1 MESRTLLALAI
12 CLTTT
17 ASAQELD
24 NKLRGDLPSVL
35 AQAQADELVPVTI
48 VLADHAQ
55 TAELHTM
62 AAGLPKADRRAVIVD
77 HLKQIAADTQGDVL
91 AFLASRNAQRVRSF
105 WLHNVVGA
113 EVTPDV
119 ALELAARSDVSSV
132 HRNVK
137 LKIEDVL
144 TGAPAPAPAG
154 DPTCGLELIN
164 APDVWS
170 QRGING
176 TGVTVAVIDTGMCTQ
191 HSDINNRIW
200 RNDDEIP
207 GNGIDD
213 DNNGYID
220 DTRGWNFLSDNKLTG
235 DAVGHGSHVAG
246 TVAGDGTAGN
256 ASGVAPGARVM
267 VLKIDSSLAPTA
279 EQSIWEAMQYAV
291 DNGADISSA
300 SLGWAHGWG
309 PDRATWRMV
318 CENAIATGM
327 VVIYAAGNEGG
338 DANDP
343 DNVRTPGDVPDVIT
357 VGSVNCSDDLSSFS
371 STGPVTWENV
381 SPYNDHPFPP
391 GYIKPDVC
399 AEGDGTISHK
409 SCEGYVTM
417 AGTSMATPHTAG
429 AAALILQADPGLDH
443 FGVKALLEASA
454 VDLGAAG
461 KDNEFGW
468 GRIDCL
474 VAVDQALSGGNF
486 CAAKQNSCGTVP
498 AIWTAGNP
506 RASKSSGFSVNA
518 DSLAGNS
525 VALMIYTDQGAGN
538 APILGGS
545 LCIATILRGLPVA
558 TGGTHGMCDGL
569 ASLDM
574 NAFAAG
580 NLGGNPAGFLS
591 IPGTTV
597 NCQWWARDAANS
609 FGALLSGGTFYTVTP

>member
-1 MESRTLLALAI
+1 MESRIFLALAI

-17 ASAQELD
+17 VSAQERD
-24 NKLRGDLPSVL
+24 DKLRGDLPAVL
-35 AQAQADELVPVTI
+35 AGAQADELVPVTI
-48 VLADHAQ
+48 VLADHAK
-55 TAELHTM
+55 TAELHTI
-62 AAGLPKADRRAVIVD
+62 AAGLSKVDRRAVIVA
-77 HLKQIAADTQGDVL
+77 HLKRVAADTQVDVL
-91 AFLASRNAQRVRSF
+91 AFLASSSAQRVNSF

-119 ALELAARSDVSSV
+119 VLELAARDDVDYV

-137 LKIEDVL
+137 VKIEDAL

-154 DPTCGLELIN
+154 NPTCGLELIN

-170 QRGING
+170 QRGIKG
-176 TGVTVAVIDTGMCTQ
+176 AGVTVAVIDTGMCTS
-191 HSDINNRIW
+191 HSDINNRVW

-207 GNGIDD
+207 NNGIDD

-235 DAVGHGSHVAG
+235 DANGHGSHVAG
-246 TVAGDGTAGN
+246 TVAGDGTNGT

-267 VLKIDSSLAPTA
+267 VLKIDASLGPTA
-279 EQSIWEAMQYAV
+279 EQSIWDAMQYAV

-300 SLGWAHGWG
+300 SLGWAHQWN

-327 VVIYAAGNEGG
+327 VVIYAAGNESGSV
-338 DANDP
+338 NDP

-357 VGSVNCSDDLSSFS
+357 VGSVNCSDDLSGFS
-371 STGPVTWENV
+371 SLGPVTWENIP
-381 SPYNDHPFPP
+381 PYNDHPFPP

-409 SCEGYVTM
+409 SCDGYVTL
-417 AGTSMATPHTAG
+417 AGTSMATPHVAG
-429 AAALILQADPGLDH
+429 AAALILQADPSLDH

-468 GRIDCL
+468 GRIDCM
-474 VAVDQALSGGNF
+474 VAVDQALAGGNF
-486 CAAKQNSCGTVP
+486 CAPKPNSCGTVP

-506 RASKSSGFSVNA
+506 RASKTQGFFVNA
-518 DSLAGNS
+518 DGLAGNS

-545 LCIATILRGLPVA
+545 LCLATILRGLPVT
-558 TGGTHGMCDGL
+558 TGGTQGMCDGL
-569 ASLDM
+569 ASFDM
-574 NAFAAG
+574 NAYAAG

-591 IPGTTV
+591 IPGTTI
-597 NCQWWARDAANS
+597 NCQWWARDSANS
-609 FGALLSGGTFYTVTP
+609 FGALLTGGTFYTVTP